1 MPYVPTKVALKV
13 LGVHPN
19 TLRAWAD
26 SGKIKSMRISNG
38 HRLYDLESLN
48 IKNEIAPKRRI
59 CYARVSSAARKEEL
73 QQQVQLLRAHYPD
86 YEVIQDIGSA
96 LSYKRKGLIQILE
109 ALKNGEIDEII
120 VTHRDRLGRF
130 GIELIEWLLTQNGGR
145 LVSLGENTT
154 SPQDELSKDLLAIMH
169 HFGFRMRE
177 LRKYRELIKSE
188 QGLVDDIEEEEML
201 SPKEESENQTVLA

>member
-48 IKNEIAPKRRI
+48 IKNETAPKRRI
-59 CYARVSSAARKEEL
+59 CYARVSSATRKEEL
-73 QQQVQLLRAHYPD
+73 QQQVQLLKAQYPHY
-86 YEVIQDIGSA
+86 EIIQDIGSA
-96 LSYKRKGLIQILE
+96 LSFKRKGLIQILE
-109 ALKNGEIDEII
+109 ALKNSEVDEIV

-130 GIELIEWLLTQNGGR
+130 GVELIEWLLIQNGGR
-145 LVSLGENTT
+145 LVTLGENVT

-188 QGLVDDIEEEEML
+188 QGLTDEDDETLIL
-201 SPKEESENQTVLA
+201 SKEEPQPHAVVA